1 VALLQ
6 ENEWKDAGLSQWLGG
21 DELEK
26 KKDATVGKDCGGRDY
41 LQAGTSLLKDTNG
54 SQRVKMTL
62 LMPAGG
68 GAVEVGLA
76 FAEAGSASGQPE
88 GRNSAPRKSLMQP
101 RRRGCGDALAC

>member
-6 ENEWKDAGLSQWLGG
+6 ENEWKDAGLSQWMGG
-21 DELEK
+21 DEWEK
-26 KKDATVGKDCGGRDY
+26 RKDATVGKDCGGRDY

-68 GAVEVGLA
+68 GQSRLDRPLRRLA
-76 FAEAGSASGQPE
+76 QPQV
-88 GRNSAPRKSLMQP
+88 NLKDAI
-101 RRRGCGDALAC
+101 RRHESR